1 MGGDSVGA
9 RVRRLRRA
17 GNMTVGELADRVGVS
32 RPTIWAWECNKSHPR
47 SCRIPALAASLNVSE
62 EELLVERSAPRAVL
76 SLVVDEANRLEEEIG
91 RSKARIA
98 GLAGT
103 VPEKVEIAIRW

>member
-1 MGGDSVGA
+1 MSPFEVSSWL
-9 RVRRLRRA
+9 VRQPL
-17 GNMTVGELADRVGVS
+17 GS
-32 RPTIWAWECNKSHPR
+32 SPR

>member
-1 MGGDSVGA
+1 MGGDSVGE

-17 GNMTVGELADRVGVS
+17 GNMTIGELADRVGVS

-47 SCRIPALAASLNVSE
+47 SSRIPALAASLNVSE
-62 EELLVERSAPRAVL
+62 HELLVERSAPAML
-76 SLVVDEANRLEEEIG
+76 SLVVNEASKLEEEIG

-98 GLAGT
+98 CLAGT
-103 VPEKVEIAIRW
+103 DPEKVEIAIRW